1 MTLNDLIRIDAALA
15 AHDGLLTL
23 DELVDQYTERFEAD
37 QWDRESEQ
45 LLWAEAGGYRSGLPR
60 PV

>member
-1 MTLNDLIRIDAALA
+1 MTLNDLIRIDAAIA

-23 DELVDQYTERFEAD
+23 DELVERLTEEFEAD
-37 QWDRESEQ
+37 QWYRESRQ

>member
-1 MTLNDLIRIDAALA
+1 MTLTDLLRINAALA

-37 QWDRESEQ
+37 QWDRESDQ
-45 LLWAEAGGYRSGLPR
+45 LLWAEAGGYRSGLAR